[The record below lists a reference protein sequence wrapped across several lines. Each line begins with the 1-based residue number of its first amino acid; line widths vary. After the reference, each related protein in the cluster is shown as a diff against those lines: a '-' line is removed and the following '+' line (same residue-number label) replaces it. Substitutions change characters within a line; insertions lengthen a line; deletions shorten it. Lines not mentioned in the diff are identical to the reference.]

1 VKFSRRGSSA
11 AGGDT
16 AGTGD
21 TAATAQDPAVSLS
34 KDGAPPTAQKKGRA
48 TPKRRDAEG
57 RRGPVSA
64 PRTRKEAVARQRQ
77 LAREQ
82 RAAGRVAKP
91 RSAAEQRAA
100 LRRGDE
106 SALPRRDKGPT
117 RQLARDYVDSHRMF
131 SNYLLLLFPLMIAA
145 SFIPQL
151 SLVQIVVIVVFLGL
165 LVEWYIVGRRVR
177 ELAIERNGN
186 ADGTPM
192 SLGFYAGSRAYL
204 PRKWRMPAPR
214 VQLGDDI

>member
-1 VKFSRRGSSA
+1 MKFSRRGSSA

-16 AGTGD
+16 ADTGD
-21 TAATAQDPAVSLS
+21 TAATTQEPAVSLA
-34 KDGAPPTAQKKGRA
+34 KDGSRPTAQKKGRA

-64 PRTRKEAVARQRQ
+64 PRTRKEATARQRQ
-77 LAREQ
+77 LSREQ
-82 RAAGRVAKP
+82 RAAGRAAKP

-117 RQLARDYVDSHRMF
+117 RRLARDYVDSHRMF
-131 SNYLLLLFPLMIAA
+131 SNYLLWLFPLMIAA

-151 SLVQIVVIVVFLGL
+151 SLVQIVVIIVFLGL
-165 LVEWYIVGRRVR
+165 LVEWYIVGRRIR
-177 ELAIERNGN
+177 EMAIERNGS
-186 ADGTPM
+186 ADGGPM
-192 SLGFYAGSRAYL
+192 ALGFYAGSRAYL

-214 VQLGDDI
+214 VERGEQI